1 MYETLTC
8 VASPAVRFHQAS
20 VRLHAMLR
28 ESHGGTVALGG
39 AAELPQVARPEK
51 FVQPTIVV
59 DPKKVRTTAVE
70 PGPAR
75 APARA
80 PADCGHEG
88 LLWFGGGL
96 EDG

>member
-39 AAELPQVARPEK
+39 AAELPQVPRQAR
-51 FVQPTIVV
+51 
-59 DPKKVRTTAVE
+59 
-70 PGPAR
+70 
-75 APARA
+75 
-80 PADCGHEG
+80 
-88 LLWFGGGL
+88 
-96 EDG
+96 